1 MFVFISFTLTFKSP
15 TFTSH
20 VQIFIIQKKIEKKK
34 KKNECFKAKFEPSR
48 LDF

>member
-20 VQIFIIQKKIEKKK
+20 VQIFIIQKKK